1 MEYASIERELH
12 RAGFRTVRSE
22 VTGLPLDVIAKDAGK
37 GKKLVS
43 LLDRMAVT
51 MRPTLFG
58 YQFLYHCEMSPA
70 PVLVDESPT
79 AR

>member
-1 MEYASIERELH
+1 
-12 RAGFRTVRSE
+12 
-22 VTGLPLDVIAKDAGK
+22 
-37 GKKLVS
+37 
-43 LLDRMAVT
+43 MAVS

-79 AR
+79 AW